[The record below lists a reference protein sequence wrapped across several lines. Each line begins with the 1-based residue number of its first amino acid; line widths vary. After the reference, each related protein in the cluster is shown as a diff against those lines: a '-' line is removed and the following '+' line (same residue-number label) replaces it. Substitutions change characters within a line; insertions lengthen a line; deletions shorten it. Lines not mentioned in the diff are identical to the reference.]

1 VVVEPKLMDYKTE
14 NYRFDNK
21 GNVSGSD
28 MVQVFSVEVRNT
40 RDVPAKIEIV
50 RNFKTPTWD
59 IKRSGDEVAYEK
71 VDLDT
76 VKFSV
81 EMAPQSKKTF
91 EYTLTTYQG
100 VRAEDAAKRSSQP
113 R

>member
-1 VVVEPKLMDYKTE
+1 
-14 NYRFDNK
+14 
-21 GNVSGSD
+21 
-28 MVQVFSVEVRNT
+28 
-40 RDVPAKIEIV
+40 
-50 RNFKTPTWD
+50 
-59 IKRSGDEVAYEK
+59 
-71 VDLDT
+71 